1 MQDHGF
7 YYDVIQYNGT
17 NKLKRLYKDHV
28 GRFSREEIALIT
40 RIAACKE
47 TVDHYYYLDL
57 GYTREYSRAHRAYKK
72 ACKELYGLRKSL
84 NKAKR
89 RTK

>member
-7 YYDVIQYNGT
+7 YYDVIQYNGN
-17 NKLKRLYKDHV
+17 NKLKRLYKDYV
-28 GRFSREEIALIT
+28 GRYTHEEINLIT
-40 RIAACKE
+40 RMAACKE
-47 TVDHYYYLDL
+47 TVDHYYDLDL

-72 ACKELYGLRKSL
+72 ACKELYRLRKSL